1 MCAFK
6 NNSGFTI
13 IEFMVSV
20 VILTIGLLGLL
31 QTINFAISTN
41 MTNKM
46 RNEATILADEKLS
59 VRMAQLS
66 STDAAPFATYSA
78 SESVS
83 RKIFNGTKIFAV
95 KTRQLPISPISNS
108 VEVNVTVNWSHKNT
122 AYSHNASTV
131 LSKR

>member
-1 MCAFK
+1 MSAFK
-6 NNSGFTI
+6 NSSGFTI

-31 QTINFAISTN
+31 QTINLAISTN

-46 RNEATILADEKLS
+46 RNEATILADETLS

-66 STDAAPFATYSA
+66 STDAAPFAVFSSSTP
-78 SESVS
+78 VT
-83 RKIFNGTKIFAV
+83 RKVFNGDKIFAV
-95 KTRQLPISPISNS
+95 KTMQQPVSNS
-108 VEVNVTVNWSHKNT
+108 VEVNVTVNWTHKNT

-131 LSKR
+131 MSKR